1 MRPAYTVAWP
11 RRLIEQTIAEFVLR
25 AIEYGTGSA
34 AITAAMSEIDRVL
47 SSQPAEA
54 GESRAGDERILLVPP
69 LAVTYRIREVDRIVE
84 ALRAGYR
91 PLRPLR

>member
-11 RRLIEQTIAEFVLR
+11 RSLVERTIAAFLLR
-25 AIEYGTGSA
+25 AMEDGTGSA
-34 AITAAMSEIDRVL
+34 AVTAATIEIDRIL
-47 SSQPAEA
+47 SSRPAEA

-69 LAVTYRIREVDRIVE
+69 LAVTYRVREADRIVE
-84 ALRAGYR
+84 VLRAGYR